1 VSEQLD
7 VFRYISYVRLR
18 WRLLVVSCLAATA
31 LALGVIDPPGGS
43 DPRGAMSVSPIYL
56 ESLKT
61 YEEFAS
67 SDSLFVKALD
77 RFKLRTELGSLPIE
91 SLKKRILK
99 ASLVRN
105 TRILEIS
112 ATLPVPR
119 KAQELAQ
126 FIAESAADLNTGFI
140 SAGDQDLLVGAEN
153 QDRQARAEF
162 DRTEAAWSQL
172 LVNEPTDDLQTSM
185 VNLSDLRSQTQEQLL
200 SVELDATGAD
210 ADLAASARAR
220 AEVLR
225 KQIETLDHQAAASEK
240 LLALRMGH
248 RGKLDAE
255 RKSATASLAA
265 MDGRM
270 RETRANA
277 GYRGERLRIIDPGIV
292 PERPSSPNVPLNV
305 AAALLLGLA
314 LPVLYLA
321 LEMNFQEQK
330 VRARRAPGNR
340 SWDALAKTRED

>member
-1 VSEQLD
+1 MPRQ
-7 VFRYISYVRLR
+7 YT
-18 WRLLVVSCLAATA
+18 ATA
-31 LALGVIDPPGGS
+31 RIVIDPPGGS

-67 SDSLFVKALD
+67 SDSLFLKALD
-77 RFKLRTELGSLPIE
+77 RFQLRAEAGSLPVE
-91 SLKKRILK
+91 SLKKRVLK
-99 ASLVRN
+99 AVLVRN
-105 TRILEIS
+105 TRILDIS

-126 FIAESAADLNTGFI
+126 FIAESAASLNSGLLST
-140 SAGDQDLLVGAEN
+140 GDQDLLLGAEN
-153 QDRQARAEF
+153 QDREAHAEF
-162 DRTEAAWSQL
+162 DRAQAVWAKL
-172 LVNEPTDDLQTSM
+172 LIDEPTDDLQTSM

-200 SVELDATGAD
+200 SVELDATGLEAGQ
-210 ADLAASARAR
+210 AASARTR
-220 AEVLR
+220 ADVLR
-225 KQIETLDHQAAASEK
+225 KQLESLDHQAAAQEK
-240 LLALRMGH
+240 LLTSRLAH
-248 RGKLDAE
+248 REKLDAE
-255 RKSATASLAA
+255 RRAATASVAA
-265 MDGRM
+265 MDGRL
-270 RETRANA
+270 REARANA

-292 PERPSSPNVPLNV
+292 PERPSSPNLPLNV